1 MTWDI
6 GIFSLFHNPNHFNHD
21 HIYSSKFSKQGH
33 SLDTMNRVSIWVI
46 FISLFLLLHK
56 TNSVEEVIRNSLI
69 SFLTKLSNNNGQPD
83 LILGWNSSLD
93 PCKDN
98 WHGVRCDRFN
108 ISVTKLV
115 LDRLNLSGTLD
126 ATSLC
131 GGRLAAS
138 LTALFLGGNNIGGEI
153 PAEISKCKQLAF
165 IEVSGNQFYG
175 NLPSSLAMLGN
186 LKRLD
191 ISNNKFSGN
200 LPELSRI
207 SGLTMFLAQNNQLS
221 GEIPKFDFSNLDQF
235 NVSNN
240 NFSGLIPDGGSS
252 FPASSFLGN
261 PGLCGDP
268 LPSKCSSLPVTVGNE
283 SKGVSKDQILMYSGY
298 VALALIFLM
307 FIIFKLYKR
316 KKRVGAA
323 KKVAAIDD
331 DSMSISKHMTASS
344 EYKSGVS
351 RSEYMEIS
359 AESQMVSTSLIVL
372 ESPVVNGLKFE
383 DLLSAPA
390 ELLGRGKHGTLYKVM
405 FENGIILV
413 VKRIKDWAIS
423 STEFKQRMQRMGQVK
438 HPNVLPA
445 LAFYCSTDEKL
456 LVYEYQP
463 NGSLF
468 GLLHGKY
475 HTRNILLCLFIYVN
489 YLINTECC
497 CCNVPQL
504 L

>member
-1 MTWDI
+1 
-6 GIFSLFHNPNHFNHD
+6 
-21 HIYSSKFSKQGH
+21 
-33 SLDTMNRVSIWVI
+33 MNRVSIWVI
-46 FISLFLLLHK
+46 FISLFLVLHL
-56 TNSVEEVIRNSLI
+56 TNSVDEEIRNSLI

-83 LILGWNSSLD
+83 LILGWNSSFD
-93 PCKDN
+93 PCKN
-98 WHGVRCDRFN
+98 SWHGVRCDRRN
-108 ISVTKLV
+108 TSVTKLF
-115 LDRLNLSGTLD
+115 LGRLNLNGTFD

-138 LTALFLGGNNIGGEI
+138 LTILSLDGNNIGGGI
-153 PAEISKCKQLAF
+153 PDEISKCKQLTYM
-165 IEVSGNQFYG
+165 EVSGNQFSG
-175 NLPSSLAMLGN
+175 NLPNSLAMLGN
-186 LKRLD
+186 LKGLD

-207 SGLTMFLAQNNQLS
+207 SGLTMVLAQNNQLS

-240 NFSGLIPDGGSS
+240 NFSGPIPDGGSS
-252 FPASSFLGN
+252 FPTSSFLGN

-268 LPSKCSSLPVTVGNE
+268 MPNKCSSLPVTVGNE

-298 VALALIFLM
+298 GALALVVLM
-307 FIIFKLYKR
+307 FIIFKLCKR
-316 KKRVGAA
+316 KKRKERVEVANKAA
-323 KKVAAIDD
+323 AFD
-331 DSMSISKHMTASS
+331 DSIISKHIAESS

-351 RSEYMEIS
+351 RSEYMEMS
-359 AESQMVSTSLIVL
+359 AESQLVSTSLIVL

-405 FENGIILV
+405 FETGIILV

-423 STEFKQRMQRMGQVK
+423 STEFKQRMQRMGQLK

-445 LAFYCSTDEKL
+445 LAFYCSTYEKL
-456 LVYEYQP
+456 LVYEYLP

-475 HTRNILLCLFIYVN
+475 HTCNILLCLFI
-489 YLINTECC
+489 LIQ
-497 CCNVPQL
+497 NVAAIMYHNFYRTYSSFRQFHGT
-504 L
+504 